1 MAGSRR
7 GPWGKQGCCS
17 WKKFHIAV
25 SFLNARLLNLKI
37 VLNNKYINHSNDKI
51 KNSLN
56 SSPWSKLN
64 AWFAIIVNVVIEGL
78 GNSRK
83 KGVWEISAQ
92 KLGSMINFLV
102 NVVLSKTS

>member
-1 MAGSRR
+1 M
-7 GPWGKQGCCS
+7 QDY
-17 WKKFHIAV
+17 F
-25 SFLNARLLNLKI
+25 NLEI
-37 VLNNKYINHSNDKI
+37 VLNNKYRNHSNDKI

-78 GNSRK
+78 GHSRK
-83 KGVWEISAQ
+83 QCVWEISAQ